1 MTTNEANELTAQ
13 LWRQREL
20 LEMLLFKYEEERLL
34 RTAGMTRW
42 LAHASREIEVVT
54 GRLGKSSLSTAVAI
68 SSLGESWGL
77 PRGAL
82 LRDLAEGAP
91 SAMWAEIFTDHLRA
105 LVEVIT
111 EIREVRAQTNA
122 TYRAN
127 GEIDHTEQSARLI
140 DTVL

>member
-42 LAHASREIEVVT
+42 LAHANREIEVVT

-68 SSLGESWGL
+68 SGLGESWGL

-105 LVEVIT
+105 MVEVIT
-111 EIREVRAQTNA
+111 EIREVRAQTSA

-127 GEIDHTEQSARLI
+127 GEVDHTEQSARLI

>member
-1 MTTNEANELTAQ
+1 
-13 LWRQREL
+13 
-20 LEMLLFKYEEERLL
+20 
-34 RTAGMTRW
+34 MTRW

-77 PRGAL
+77 PHGAL

-91 SAMWAEIFTDHLRA
+91 NPMWAEIFTDHLRA
-105 LVEVIT
+105 LVDVIT
-111 EIREVRAQTNA
+111 EIREVRAQTTA